1 MPNKKQIKTKSRF
14 KNSILSDDILKD
26 SSKKTSKTKTNIPAN
41 TAQILYELVF
51 DKESSTPSNNKKS
64 TKMVPK
70 VTQKKRSKATPTSEK
85 KKPFKTNSIQKT
97 TSLVT
102 SKIKPNKR
110 DKNITNDSL
119 SHKKSNINKSTKVT
133 ATSKAVRI
141 NNNVIVKNKKT
152 SNSVSTKKQETKVS
166 TEKKKT
172 VLTKAKLTKLNS
184 ENNVKKSKSTIT
196 LEPKK
201 PIKKSKPKII
211 VSKAKVKLVQFE
223 KKSSKKGS
231 TKAVRLVKSEQN
243 KNSKTSNHEAFKS
256 EADVFA
262 NNYFSMIEDISSFYI
277 SSWFDW
283 FIIKE

>member
-26 SSKKTSKTKTNIPAN
+26 SPKKTSKTETNIPAN
-41 TAQILYELVF
+41 TEQNLYELVF

-70 VTQKKRSKATPTSEK
+70 VTLKKRSKATSTSEK
-85 KKPFKTNSIQKT
+85 KKPLKTHSIQQT

-102 SKIKPNKR
+102 SKIKPIKR
-110 DKNITNDSL
+110 DKKITNDSL
-119 SHKKSNINKSTKVT
+119 SNKKSNKNKSTKAP
-133 ATSKAVRI
+133 ATTKASTI
-141 NNNVIVKNKKT
+141 NNASIKTKKT
-152 SNSVSTKKQETKVS
+152 SNNASTKKPETKVS

-172 VLTKAKLTKLNS
+172 VLTKAKVTKLNS

-196 LEPKK
+196 LEPKN

-231 TKAVRLVKSEQN
+231 AKTVRLVKSEQN
-243 KNSKTSNHEAFKS
+243 KNSKTSNHEALKS
-256 EADVFA
+256 EKEVFT
-262 NNYFSMIEDISSFYI
+262 NNYFSMIEEISSFYI